1 MSVVVYTLVA
11 CVCACS
17 TTTTT
22 TTARAHGVDGSARRR
37 VRRRMMRAVAPSR
50 DASFASTSAV
60 AMTRRASPGGLTMRT
75 TMAMKMTMKMRL
87 RTVGARR
94 RCTAAAAA
102 SGDDGSVVCADA
114 RCGGDGRMMG
124 WWARARTRTR
134 TRTRRRGDDA
144 RARYMGSGTYDSYD
158 SYDEIEDDPE
168 RTAFDGVEWHAQ
180 TLAKRTKD
188 VLRKTDSSGIWTVG
202 TTVGVFVIAGLE
214 SLEAE
219 AAVRGEPLEM
229 LLPPIVPLTFV
240 PALKDGGIERAEQV
254 LQAVFLFEY
263 IVRAWS
269 EEFKLK
275 YLRSPTALIDFLS
288 LLPTFGFL
296 LSLLGIGGAGQMAT
310 DQFRPLRL
318 FRVLRLLRVL
328 DLDGSKDKERNKGTP
343 RVKNQN
349 EKVVAVA
356 VEFLCVFLISG
367 ELFYD
372 LEVDKNPNISDVG
385 DAIYWSF
392 LTLTGIG
399 QPFEAVTAEGRI
411 ATVAAILTALV
422 VVPLQLAVLVSA
434 QTEAQQA
441 QDALPAGTPPQA
453 LGPAARLG
461 FGAPV
466 PITPVRTNDQIA
478 MMREFDGAEFMT
490 TDSTEDSKWLRIRE
504 KEELRAAR
512 KQIRSMELQIESL
525 RESNEELR
533 SALYALQPN
542 LSSELEKESKGNS

>member
-1 MSVVVYTLVA
+1 MTSRVA
-11 CVCACS
+11 
-17 TTTTT
+17 
-22 TTARAHGVDGSARRR
+22 ARASG
-37 VRRRMMRAVAPSR
+37 RALG
-50 DASFASTSAV
+50 AS
-60 AMTRRASPGGLTMRT
+60 
-75 TMAMKMTMKMRL
+75 
-87 RTVGARR
+87 
-94 RCTAAAAA
+94 
-102 SGDDGSVVCADA
+102 
-114 RCGGDGRMMG
+114 
-124 WWARARTRTR
+124 ARARA
-134 TRTRRRGDDA
+134 RRA
-144 RARYMGSGTYDSYD
+144 RAVTVSYFGSGTYDSLD
-158 SYDEIEDDPE
+158 SADEIEDDPTRE
-168 RTAFDGVEWHAQ
+168 AFDVAEWHAQ
-180 TLAKRTKD
+180 SLAKRAKD
-188 VLRKTDSSGIWTVG
+188 VLRATDASGVWTIG
-202 TTVGVFVIAGLE
+202 TTLGVFAIAGLE

-219 AAVRGEPLEM
+219 ALNRGEPLEM
-229 LLPPIVPLTFV
+229 LLPPVVPLSFV

-263 IVRAWS
+263 VVRAWS

-328 DLDGSKDKERNKGTP
+328 DLDGSKAKGSKKAP

-356 VEFLCVFLISG
+356 VEFLCVFFISG

-399 QPFEAVTAEGRI
+399 QPFEAVTAEGRV
-411 ATVAAILTALV
+411 ATVASILTALV

-434 QTEAQQA
+434 QTDSQQ
-441 QDALPAGTPPQA
+441 QGPLDAVTGGAAPPGGQTSRPTARFGFVPPATLQQPPKS
-453 LGPAARLG
+453 L
-461 FGAPV
+461 
-466 PITPVRTNDQIA
+466 DQKA
-478 MMREFDGAEFMT
+478 MMRELDGAEFMT
-490 TDSTEDSKWLRIRE
+490 NESAMEDSKWLRNRE

-512 KQIRSMELQIESL
+512 KQIRNMELQIDQL
-525 RESNEELR
+525 RESNDELR
-533 SALYALQPN
+533 KALYAIQPN
-542 LSSELEKESKGNS
+542 LSSELDDTSTGTQ

>member
-1 MSVVVYTLVA
+1 
-11 CVCACS
+11 
-17 TTTTT
+17 
-22 TTARAHGVDGSARRR
+22 
-37 VRRRMMRAVAPSR
+37 
-50 DASFASTSAV
+50 
-60 AMTRRASPGGLTMRT
+60 
-75 TMAMKMTMKMRL
+75 MKMK
-87 RTVGARR
+87 TVGARR
-94 RCTAAAAA
+94 RCAAAATT
-102 SGDDGSVVCADA
+102 GDDGSVVEPDA

-124 WWARARTRTR
+124 WWAR
-134 TRTRRRGDDA
+134 TRTRRRGDEA

-168 RTAFDGVEWHAQ
+168 RTAFDEVEWHAQ

-229 LLPPIVPLTFV
+229 LLPPIVPLTFA

-328 DLDGSKDKERNKGTP
+328 DLDGSKDKERNKGAP

>member
-1 MSVVVYTLVA
+1 MCTRPCDGDDDARAAVSRDDGDDGAVMRSVVATHA
-11 CVCACS
+11 
-17 TTTTT
+17 
-22 TTARAHGVDGSARRR
+22 
-37 VRRRMMRAVAPSR
+37 
-50 DASFASTSAV
+50 FASTSAAAV
-60 AMTRRASPGGLTMRT
+60 PGARTMTMT
-75 TMAMKMTMKMRL
+75 MTMK
-87 RTVGARR
+87 TVTAGARR
-94 RCTAAAAA
+94 RSCAACAA
-102 SGDDGSVVCADA
+102 SSSGASGGDGAVVELDA

-124 WWARARTRTR
+124 HRARTRTR

-168 RTAFDGVEWHAQ
+168 RTAFDEVEWHAQ

-229 LLPPIVPLTFV
+229 LLPPIVPLTFI
-240 PALKDGGIERAEQV
+240 PALKDGGIERAEEV

-328 DLDGSKDKERNKGTP
+328 DLDGSKDKERNKGAP

-441 QDALPAGTPPQA
+441 QDALPAGTPTQA

-478 MMREFDGAEFMT
+478 MMHEFDGAEFMT